1 MKKIFILTSLCFLVL
16 QFDVK
21 AQDVVA
27 NYGRY
32 YVLHEYSRKYLCTGG
47 MENGSTFHTWGPIP
61 PGHESRYSFQLVP
74 TGRNGFYYILHEYSR
89 KYLCAGGV
97 ENGST
102 FHTWGPIP
110 PGHESRYSFQLIP
123 TGRNGFYYILHEYSR
138 KYLCAGGLENG
149 STFHTWGPIP
159 PGHESRYSFQF
170 FQLNIGLKEAQS
182 PKLYTDSSKTGG
194 VIITTKKI
202 SRTDPRQQIPLIS
215 SALNNKN
222 KAIVKNLGGA
232 WITDKPSFSNSKN
245 ILFVKKDSKISLTT
259 RRSPKSDSIIRNG
272 KRIVG
277 YWYEVV
283 LINNKKG
290 WIFGGYITFI

>member
-1 MKKIFILTSLCFLVL
+1 M
-16 QFDVK
+16 
-21 AQDVVA
+21 
-27 NYGRY
+27 
-32 YVLHEYSRKYLCTGG
+32 
-47 MENGSTFHTWGPIP
+47 
-61 PGHESRYSFQLVP
+61 
-74 TGRNGFYYILHEYSR
+74 
-89 KYLCAGGV
+89 
-97 ENGST
+97 
-102 FHTWGPIP
+102 
-110 PGHESRYSFQLIP
+110 
-123 TGRNGFYYILHEYSR
+123 
-138 KYLCAGGLENG
+138 
-149 STFHTWGPIP
+149 
-159 PGHESRYSFQF
+159 
-170 FQLNIGLKEAQS
+170 NIGLKEAQS